1 MAIKTITRLTL
12 ERQLQEIFQ
21 PRSFNTVL
29 EIGASQTWSP
39 YRGVFQAQQY
49 VSLDYDQSFGPHV
62 CSDICHTGFQENSF
76 DAVLLFE
83 VLEHIFHPHQ
93 AINEVHR
100 VLKPG
105 GLCLLSTRFIFQ
117 YHPSPK
123 DYYRFT
129 EDALQALFNPFHKVT
144 ILSHGNQWQAVW
156 QLVLARELELP
167 RPLWIKALRRFN
179 RLFAVSKK
187 KDSHAPLGYLV
198 RAIK

>member
-12 ERQLQEIFQ
+12 ERRLQTIFQ
-21 PRSFNTVL
+21 PHSFKSVL

-39 YRGVFQAQQY
+39 YRELFQAQQY
-49 VSLDYDQSFGPHV
+49 ISLDYDQSFGPHV
-62 CSDICHTGFQENSF
+62 CGDICHTGFQQNSF

-83 VLEHIFHPHQ
+83 VLEHIFYPHQ

-100 VLKPG
+100 VLKPN

-129 EDALQALFNPFHKVT
+129 EDALQALFKSFHEVT
-144 ILSHGNQWQAVW
+144 VLSHGNQLQAVW
-156 QLVLARELELP
+156 QLILARELELP
-167 RPLWIKALRRFN
+167 RSFWIKALRRFN
-179 RLFAVSKK
+179 RLCAISKRT
-187 KDSHAPLGYLV
+187 DRRAPLGYLV
-198 RAIK
+198 KAIK